1 MRAGLDEEVMRSLE
15 EQLMFSLSP
24 VEPPRPFVDHL
35 RRRLTQAPE
44 VVLER
49 RTGEGSGLFL
59 WVLMGLGLGILM
71 VWMWRRSRR

>member
-1 MRAGLDEEVMRSLE
+1 MRAGLDEDVVRSLE
-15 EQLMFSLSP
+15 EQLMFTLSP

-35 RRRLTQAPE
+35 RRRLTQPPE

-49 RTGEGSGLFL
+49 RTGEGAGVFL
-59 WVLMGLGLGILM
+59 WVLMGLGLGILT